1 LTDGELITKRQAL
14 TRLDRFGVPSHLID
28 EIGKRRNRQRVPIS
42 MIGRLHRALLVH
54 HLINDG
60 ITALLSIQEPHVR

>member
-1 LTDGELITKRQAL
+1 
-14 TRLDRFGVPSHLID
+14 VPSHLID